1 MVLQAAAPPPLQAA
15 AAVRP
20 RWGRDDAS
28 APNEE
33 EGRCHEPM
41 RERGE
46 MRKREGESCRERERA
61 SREGT
66 GGVDFEIEGA
76 GKIKFPRN
84 TPLVLGKYM
93 FPYGFRRKP

>member
-1 MVLQAAAPPPLQAA
+1 
-15 AAVRP
+15 
-20 RWGRDDAS
+20 
-28 APNEE
+28 
-33 EGRCHEPM
+33 
-41 RERGE
+41 

-84 TPLVLGKYM
+84 TPHVLGKYM

>member
-1 MVLQAAAPPPLQAA
+1 M
-15 AAVRP
+15 RP
-20 RWGRDDAS
+20 RWGGDDVS

-41 RERGE
+41 RERGRDE
-46 MRKREGESCRERERA
+46 EERGRELRERERA

-66 GGVDFEIEGA
+66 GIVDFEIEGA

-84 TPLVLGKYM
+84 TPHVLGKYM